1 MRERCWVPS
10 RHQCIRYVV
19 SYPRLSR
26 TTRRNGTDRCYLRFC
41 VRAPD
46 ALFFDA
52 GLAVL
57 DAGLRAGARRAAGRA
72 VCFAAVF
79 RFAAGAAVRA
89 RVRTEPFAPARA
101 AAAGRA
107 FTSGTA
113 DFCTSVKRG

>member
-1 MRERCWVPS
+1 M
-10 RHQCIRYVV
+10 
-19 SYPRLSR
+19 
-26 TTRRNGTDRCYLRFC
+26 RFC
-41 VRAPD
+41 VRALD

-89 RVRTEPFAPARA
+89 RVRTGPFAPARA